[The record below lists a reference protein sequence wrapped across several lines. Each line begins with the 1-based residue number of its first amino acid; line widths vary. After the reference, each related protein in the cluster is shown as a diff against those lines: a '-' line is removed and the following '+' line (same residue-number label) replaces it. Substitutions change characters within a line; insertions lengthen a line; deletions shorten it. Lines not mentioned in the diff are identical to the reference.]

1 METHQHGQ
9 LAWPMVE
16 ADWIF
21 VKSFLKQISVKTLR
35 TLRSKDLLSLS
46 QPVKAFRISIVVQE
60 KDPCLLVGP

>member
-21 VKSFLKQISVKTLR
+21 VMSFLKQISVKTLR
-35 TLRSKDLLSLS
+35 TLRSKDLLPLS
-46 QPVKAFRISIVVQE
+46 QPVKAFRISTVVQK
-60 KDPCLLVGP
+60 KDSCVLAGP